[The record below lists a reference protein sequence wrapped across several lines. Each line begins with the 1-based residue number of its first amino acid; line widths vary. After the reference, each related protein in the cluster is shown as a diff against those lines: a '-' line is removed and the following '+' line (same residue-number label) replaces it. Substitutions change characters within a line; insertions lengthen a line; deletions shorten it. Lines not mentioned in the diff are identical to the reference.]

1 MQGFKNSRVYVE
13 GRGIVKTSLGI
24 ENGKFVSFREDER
37 FPQLDDKYTIIPGLI
52 DEHTHGG
59 AGFDFMD
66 ADEEGIRTIGK
77 NFLQDGVVAYLAT
90 TMTMEKERIEKAL
103 KRIGAYTCSPFEA
116 QLLGIHLEGPFISPS
131 FCGAQDPE
139 NILKPETA
147 LMERWIRLSS
157 EKIRLVTFAPEG
169 AEKDFYELLEAHRI
183 VKNAGHTAASAIE
196 AEQAILRGL
205 NGTTHTYNAMKGIHH
220 RDIGTTGTALLNDS
234 LYCEIIADRI
244 HVSDQAIAL
253 LLKCKPKEKVILITD
268 SMEAKYLSAGKYA
281 LGGQEV
287 FVDGTSARLK
297 DGTLAG
303 SILRLNVA
311 LKNIRDISHLPLTDV
326 VDMASINPARN
337 LGIQDRKGSISLG
350 KDADFVIIDEDFD
363 VYATYIAGKE
373 VYRKEITK

>member
-13 GRGIVKTSLGI
+13 GCGIVKTSLGI

-103 KRIGAYTCSPFEA
+103 KRIGTYNCSAFEA
-116 QLLGIHLEGPFISPS
+116 QLLGIHLEGPFISSS
-131 FCGAQDPE
+131 FCGAQNPE
-139 NILKPETA
+139 NILKPEIA
-147 LMERWIRLSS
+147 LMERWIQLSS
-157 EKIRLVTFAPEG
+157 KKIRLVTFAPEE

-220 RDIGTTGTALLNDS
+220 RDIGMSGTALLNDS

-311 LKNIRDISHLPLTDV
+311 LKNIRDISHLSLTDV

-350 KDADFVIIDEDFD
+350 KDADFVIIDEDFN

>member
-157 EKIRLVTFAPEG
+157 EKIRLVTFAPEE

-303 SILRLNVA
+303 SILRLNAA

>member
-77 NFLQDGVVAYLAT
+77 KFLQDGVVAYLAT

-131 FCGAQDPE
+131 FCGAQNPE

-157 EKIRLVTFAPEG
+157 EKIRLVTFAPEE

-303 SILRLNVA
+303 SILRLNAA

>member
-157 EKIRLVTFAPEG
+157 EKIRLVTFAPEE

-287 FVDGTSARLK
+287 FVDETSARLK

-303 SILRLNVA
+303 SILRLNAA

>member
-131 FCGAQDPE
+131 FCGAQNPE

-157 EKIRLVTFAPEG
+157 EKIRLVTFAPEE

-303 SILRLNVA
+303 SILRLNAA

>member
-90 TMTMEKERIEKAL
+90 TMTMEKESIEKAL

-131 FCGAQDPE
+131 FCGAQNPE

-157 EKIRLVTFAPEG
+157 EKIRLVTFAPEE

-268 SMEAKYLSAGKYA
+268 SMEAKYLSEGKYA

>member
-131 FCGAQDPE
+131 FCGAQNPE

-147 LMERWIRLSS
+147 LMERWIRLSL

-268 SMEAKYLSAGKYA
+268 SMEAKYLNAGKYA

-303 SILRLNVA
+303 SILRLNAA

>member
-131 FCGAQDPE
+131 FCGAQNPE

-157 EKIRLVTFAPEG
+157 EKIRLVTFAPEE

-268 SMEAKYLSAGKYA
+268 SMEAKYLSEGKYA

-337 LGIQDRKGSISLG
+337 LGIHDRKGSISLG